1 MGLKI
6 FWFTQIK
13 DSKCAIS
20 VFNIRILPYQIH
32 IQKKILDFVSCVPVC
47 PQLGYLQGKG
57 SSMIQNY
64 WQRSYARKEFPQA
77 LARWF
82 AILNLHVEV
91 LQF

>member
-1 MGLKI
+1 
-6 FWFTQIK
+6 
-13 DSKCAIS
+13 
-20 VFNIRILPYQIH
+20 
-32 IQKKILDFVSCVPVC
+32 
-47 PQLGYLQGKG
+47 
-57 SSMIQNY
+57 MIQNY